1 LSLLFRIIDF
11 ALGVISIYKKEVIE
25 AIFLIGFCLFLFNLV
40 LANFYQ
46 FVIIMLPLVPNTI
59 SINITSTVVL
69 ASIDL

>member
-1 LSLLFRIIDF
+1 MSLLFRIIDF